1 MLKTVIIAVACLVLG
16 LVAGIFI
23 GRSMLEREWS
33 QPAVLERLSESD
45 AKKSSSKDANA
56 VPKVGSLIIRKAP
69 LARAR
74 PVMAEVTKNDPVF
87 LEVGAVG
94 NGDEGVELHL
104 ALKNRGKCEVTAFSG
119 VAYGY
124 DAFGKAVKMN
134 EGGEHYVA
142 FAEEKVEDLKPGAVH
157 THAVLLKHVETAS
170 LALAQVDSVKCADGS
185 SWSRPL

>member
-1 MLKTVIIAVACLVLG
+1 MLKTVLIPAFCLVLG
-16 LVAGIFI
+16 LVI
-23 GRSMLEREWS
+23 GFFVGRAMLEREWS

-45 AKKSSSKDANA
+45 AKRSSGKDANA
-56 VPKVGSLIIRKAP
+56 VPKVGSLILKKAP

-74 PVMAEVTKNDPVF
+74 AVMADVTKDDPVF
-87 LEVGAVG
+87 LSVGAIG

-104 ALKNRGKCEVTAFSG
+104 ALKNRGKCAVTAFSG

-124 DAFGKAVKMN
+124 DAYGNAVQMN

-142 FAEEKVEDLKPGAVH
+142 FAEEKVEDMKPGELH

-170 LALAQVDSVKCADGS
+170 LALAQVDQVKCADGTA
-185 SWSRPL
+185 WSRPL